1 MGPGRC
7 PRASGSTGP
16 WREGRETRGEK
27 ASGLR
32 SLDHGEVG
40 DRAGPS
46 GARCPPPAQP
56 QRAASAGLRS
66 HVPGPS
72 SWLLLAARSDGA
84 HRGAG
89 SPPRGQWDGRP
100 ADGCVKLVTKQ
111 GRRSFLSFSPVP
123 LQHIHPNFMFNFPS
137 LLNDTCRA
145 PETPK
150 PQVDSPH
157 SPPLFR
163 PLRHQHC
170 HDTWQLLRSR
180 VSGPSRPSE
189 AESELRRKQVASDST
204 PLTGPPK
211 LPARLW

>member
-1 MGPGRC
+1 MPAPGSAPTRSQRGA
-7 PRASGSTGP
+7 PQSRP
-16 WREGRETRGEK
+16 WPE
-27 ASGLR
+27 
-32 SLDHGEVG
+32 
-40 DRAGPS
+40 
-46 GARCPPPAQP
+46 
-56 QRAASAGLRS
+56 
-66 HVPGPS
+66 
-72 SWLLLAARSDGA
+72 LLAARSDGA

-145 PETPK
+145 PETLK

-204 PLTGPPK
+204 PLTGPPQVTGK
-211 LPARLW
+211 ALVKSLQTVDRLCNLLLLIF